1 MTNNLQEICKSISY
15 EIYEIGDMANP
26 HELNGAISS
35 IDEAK
40 NYFASYDFLKKYD
53 LDRVADYYLVKKL
66 IDLKSS
72 TYIFLGCTVFLLN
85 FCFISLY
92 LIIFLV

>member
-1 MTNNLQEICKSISY
+1 MIKNLQEICKSISY

-40 NYFASYDFLKKYD
+40 NYFESYDFSKKYA
-53 LDRVADYYLVKKL
+53 LDTIADYYLVKKL
-66 IDLKSS
+66 IDLKKLSPYA
-72 TYIFLGCTVFLLN
+72 TDE
-85 FCFISLY
+85 
-92 LIIFLV
+92 